1 MTWWWPPAC
10 RAPRIGAGQPGA
22 SQHHRPVP
30 APCVTRRSVGQPR
43 PGSGTAAAST
53 APAPAAP
60 SAMSAIRP
68 AAGSTGPAAPGLT
81 PHRACHLARPG
92 THTGPRPTTATGRS
106 SAPTPGLPVRQPH
119 HGDHRADAPGTRTRP
134 QQRSR
139 PGPSRPAAR
148 TGRGRTRSLP
158 GGSGCAHCQHSPD
171 QHEPP
176 PNPKRRTVPACAGLR
191 TWPTGH
197 HRMLSPQQTDT
208 TPKKAGTD
216 TISNHT
222 RRTLND

>member
-1 MTWWWPPAC
+1 VRNAAISRSASPRLRNRGSVHGTRTSGAIRDVRDPPC
-10 RAPRIGAGQPGA
+10 RRVDRPRGTGVDRAPSVSPRATRYAYRPETDDSHRAIVRADTRTPG
-22 SQHHRPVP
+22 P
-30 APCVTRRSVGQPR
+30 
-43 PGSGTAAAST
+43 
-53 APAPAAP
+53 PAAP
-60 SAMSAIRP
+60 R
-68 AAGSTGPAAPGLT
+68 
-81 PHRACHLARPG
+81 R
-92 THTGPRPTTATGRS
+92 
-106 SAPTPGLPVRQPH
+106 
-119 HGDHRADAPGTRTRP
+119 DHRADAPGTRTRP

-171 QHEPP
+171 QHEPS

-191 TWPTGH
+191 TWPTGQ